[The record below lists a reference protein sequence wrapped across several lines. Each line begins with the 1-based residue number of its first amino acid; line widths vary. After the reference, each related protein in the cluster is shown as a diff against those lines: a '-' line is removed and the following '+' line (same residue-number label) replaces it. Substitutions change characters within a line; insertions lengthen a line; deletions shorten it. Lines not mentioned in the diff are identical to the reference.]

1 MYRRRRLS
9 VAVVLTAIVVGPCWS
24 LSRSDGGDVQNE
36 AVDRRS
42 AEGAARGDAVG
53 SVPTS
58 ASTCEAQ
65 AQDLP
70 VRARLALL
78 VMVGVDGDDVAGV
91 EALLQGPDRPGGVF
105 VARGTAVWDD
115 RALVGAVEDGLP
127 LLVAVDDEGGRVQ
140 RLSGILPDLPS
151 AAEMSELEVEV
162 VKAMA
167 AERAAQL
174 QQLGATMVFA
184 PVLDLGEG
192 GGIGDRS
199 FGSDPAVVASYAGA
213 YADGLREGG
222 ILPVAKHFPGE
233 GRASGDP
240 HESPVVAPPLEL
252 LRAAELLPYEALLGA
267 GPIGVMVGHLDV
279 AGLTA
284 DGVPASLSP
293 DAIGLLRA
301 GYEFDGLVVT
311 DDLVQMAAV
320 TDRFSVPEAAERAIA
335 AGADLVL
342 LAHPTDRDAVLDR
355 LVEAVEQGRLPER
368 RVSAAIGRVAAA
380 AGCA

>member
-1 MYRRRRLS
+1 MSGADGNDDGEPAAAAPEDALGT
-9 VAVVLTAIVVGPCWS
+9 VAGP
-24 LSRSDGGDVQNE
+24 
-36 AVDRRS
+36 
-42 AEGAARGDAVG
+42 
-53 SVPTS
+53 
-58 ASTCEAQ
+58 ASPPRCEART
-65 AQDLP
+65 QDLT

-78 VMVGVDGDDVAGV
+78 VMVGVDGDDVERT
-91 EALLQGPDRPGGVF
+91 EALLRGPDRPGGVF
-105 VARGTAVWDD
+105 VARGTAVWEE
-115 RALVGAVEDGLP
+115 RALVDVVEDGLP

-151 AAEMSELEVEV
+151 AAGLSELEEDAVR
-162 VKAMA
+162 ALA
-167 AERAAQL
+167 AERSAQL
-174 QQLGATMVFA
+174 RQLGATMVFA

-199 FGSDPAVVASYAGA
+199 FGSDPAVVAAYAGA

-240 HESPVVAPPLEL
+240 HEGPVVAPPLEL
-252 LRAAELLPYEALLGA
+252 LRAAELLPYEALLGE
-267 GPIGVMVGHLDV
+267 GRIGVMVGHLDV

-311 DDLVQMAAV
+311 DDLVQMGAV
-320 TDRFSVPEAAERAIA
+320 TDRFSVPEAAERALV
-335 AGADLVL
+335 AGADMVL
-342 LAHPTDRDAVLDR
+342 LAHPTDHDAVIDR
-355 LVEAVEQGRLPER
+355 LVEAFELGRLPGR
-368 RVSAAIGRVAAA
+368 RVSAAVGRVVSAS
-380 AGCA
+380 GCA

>member
-1 MYRRRRLS
+1 M
-9 VAVVLTAIVVGPCWS
+9 VGVLLAALVVGPCWVIS
-24 LSRSDGGDVQNE
+24 APDGGDVVDELGATGTAAGASADGALE
-36 AVDRRS
+36 AAD
-42 AEGAARGDAVG
+42 D
-53 SVPTS
+53 PTPS
-58 ASTCEAQ
+58 GCEAR
-65 AQDLP
+65 AEDLP
-70 VRARLALL
+70 TRPRLALL
-78 VMVGVDGDDVAGV
+78 LMVGIDGDDVAGA
-91 EALLQGPDRPGGVF
+91 EALLHGPDRPGGVF
-105 VARGTAVWDD
+105 VARGTAVWNEETLVDAVDD
-115 RALVGAVEDGLP
+115 ELP

-140 RLSGILPDLPS
+140 RLAGILPDLPS
-151 AAEMSELEVEV
+151 AAALAELEVDAV
-162 VKAMA
+162 RALA

-174 QQLGATMVFA
+174 HRLGATMVFA

-199 FGSDPAVVASYAGA
+199 FGSDPAVVATYAGA
-213 YADGLREGG
+213 FADGLRQGG

-240 HESPVVAPPLEL
+240 HEGPVVGPPLEL
-252 LRAAELLPYEALLGA
+252 LRAAELVPYEALLDD

-284 DGVPASLSP
+284 EGVPASLSP

-320 TDRFSVPEAAERAIA
+320 TDRFSVPEAAERAVA

-342 LAHPTDRDAVLDR
+342 LAHRTDVGAVLDQ
-355 LVEAVEQGRLPER
+355 LVEAVETGRLPER
-368 RVSAAIGRVAAA
+368 RVAAALGRVAAA
-380 AGCA
+380 SGCR